1 MKPLFPHPI
10 LTRRDKQ
17 LIVLKLNNA
26 YLVNPLSD
34 RRMWSHPVI
43 SFKRGKRIFFNF
55 EGRLIEA
62 YEGESIIAALYAIG
76 VTTLSWSPRLK
87 RPRGAFCM
95 IGKCSSCLSTV
106 NGVPNTR
113 ICIEPTRG
121 GVLIE
126 RQSGPPSISVETSS
140 LNKDQVEKAEV
151 SVDLLIIGG
160 GPAGLHAALAA
171 SALGMKTA
179 LVDEG
184 ASLGGQLVK
193 QTHKFFG
200 ARDYYGGVRGF
211 EIAEKLSKKI
221 EGSPNVSVYR
231 NATAYGFFSEGVGV
245 AVRHPKPMNIVFKPK
260 TVIVCTGAMERGLEF
275 ENNDLPGVMG
285 AGGAQTLMNQY
296 GVRPGD
302 RALVVGSGNVG
313 LIVSYQLLQAGVKV
327 EAVVEIARSIG
338 GWFVHAAKVVRLR
351 VPIYLGHSIVRAV
364 GSERVEGAV
373 IQAFDYQMNPI
384 PGTEKLFNVDLVLLA
399 VGLMPDYTILS
410 QAGCIMKLIPELG
423 GLVPIRTM
431 YLETSIPG
439 LYVAGDAAGI
449 EEATTAFIEGEIAA
463 ISAAEKLGY
472 ANANSLRRRGELLDF
487 LWNKYRQAPV
497 VERARVGKLKAT
509 VSEEEMEEYWRKS
522 TANGLGLSR
531 SPYILQ

>member
-1 MKPLFPHPI
+1 M
-10 LTRRDKQ
+10 
-17 LIVLKLNNA
+17 
-26 YLVNPLSD
+26 NPLSD
-34 RRMWSHPVI
+34 RRIWSHPII

-55 EGRLIEA
+55 EGKLVEA

-76 VTTLSWSPRLK
+76 VTTFSWSPKFK

-113 ICIEPTRG
+113 ICIELAREG
-121 GVLIE
+121 AFIE
-126 RQSGPPSISVETSS
+126 RQRGLPSIGVERP
-140 LNKDQVEKAEV
+140 LPNDRVEKAEAA
-151 SVDLLIIGG
+151 VDLLIIGG
-160 GPAGLHAALAA
+160 GPAGLHAALTA
-171 SALGMKTA
+171 STLGVKVA

-184 ASLGGQLVK
+184 ARLGGQLVK

-200 ARDYYGGVRGF
+200 ARDYYGGTRGF

-221 EGSPNVSVYR
+221 EESPNVLVYR
-231 NATAYGFFSEGVGV
+231 NAIAYGFFSEGVGV
-245 AVRHPKPMNIVFKPK
+245 ITRHPRPMNIVFKPK
-260 TVIVCTGAMERGLEF
+260 TVIVCTGAMEKGLEF

-302 RALVVGSGNVG
+302 KALVVGSGNVG
-313 LIVSYQLLQAGVKV
+313 LIVSYQLLQAGVGV
-327 EAVVEIARSIG
+327 RAIVEIASSIG
-338 GWFVHAAKVVRLR
+338 GWFVHAAKVVRLG
-351 VPIYLGHSIVRAV
+351 VPIYLGHSIVKAI
-364 GSERVEGAV
+364 GSERVEEAV
-373 IQAFDYQMNPI
+373 IQAFDNQMNPI
-384 PGTEKLFNVDLVLLA
+384 PGTEKRFNVDLVLLA

-410 QAGCIMKLIPELG
+410 QAGCVMKWIPELG

-431 YLETSIPG
+431 YLETSVPG

-449 EEATTAFIEGEIAA
+449 EEATTAFIEGEVAA

-472 ANANSLRRRGELLDF
+472 ANASLLRRREKLLDF
-487 LWNKYRQAPV
+487 LWNEYRQARV

-509 VSEEEMEEYWRKS
+509 VSEEEMEKYWRKS
-522 TANGLGLSR
+522 IANGLGLPR